1 MSTLYS
7 GMELDFSNKFRD
19 TRLAKRA
26 ASIMRSL
33 VLGQNSSIRRS
44 TDTKAEQKAT
54 YRFLENAKVTE
65 QELIE
70 SCCERTSELC
80 KDKHLLVLNDTSE
93 INLQR
98 HSGRIKPNQG
108 IGLVGNDKDIGF
120 FAHLGLVVDII
131 ACQAIGFSSM
141 NLWNRLP
148 DKGTKDSRK
157 YKELPVEEKES
168 FKWIKCVND
177 SKTILKD
184 AASVT
189 VVGDRESDMYEL
201 FIDAKQQGVDVLARN
216 RIDRNTSE
224 GTKLYDTLNKAVV
237 CGSYEIEVTG
247 DNRKN
252 TKKRNAVLE
261 VKFSE
266 VFIQKPTNK
275 KDKRQK
281 EIKVWIVEAKEN
293 RKTDAICWRLLTT
306 HEITSYEQAV
316 QMVEWYQMRWFIEQ
330 VFRLL
335 KNKGFQIEDSQLENG
350 WALRKLTILLLQN
363 VLRIMQML
371 IAYNSTTEEEDIGL
385 VFSEQEVDCLKK
397 LNNKYQGKTEKLK
410 NPYKLTSI
418 QWATWVI
425 ARLGGWSGYKSQRP
439 PGPITLKNGLD
450 KFNHVFMGWCIA
462 IDVGTQ

>member
-1 MSTLYS
+1 M
-7 GMELDFSNKFRD
+7 K
-19 TRLAKRA
+19 
-26 ASIMRSL
+26 SL
-33 VLGQNSSIRRS
+33 FTGQSSSIRRS
-44 TDTKAEQKAT
+44 TNTKAEQKAT
-54 YRFLENAKVTE
+54 YRFLENEKVTE

-80 KDKHLLVLNDTSE
+80 NDKHLLVLNDTSE

-98 HSGRIKPNQG
+98 HSGRIQSEKG
-108 IGLVGNDKDIGF
+108 VGVVGNNKDIGF
-120 FAHLGLVVDII
+120 FAHLGLVVDIN
-131 ACQAIGFSSM
+131 AYQAIGFSSI
-141 NLWNRLP
+141 NLWHRTP
-148 DKGTKDSRK
+148 DKGTKESREYNK
-157 YKELPVEEKES
+157 LPVEEKES
-168 FKWIKCVND
+168 FKWIKCVSD
-177 SKTILKD
+177 SKTILKN

-201 FIDAKQQGVDVLARN
+201 FVDAKQQGVDVLARN
-216 RIDRNTSE
+216 RIDRKTSE
-224 GTKLYDTLNKAVV
+224 GLKLYETLNNTQV

-252 TKKRNAVLE
+252 TKKRKAILD

-266 VFIQKPTNK
+266 VFIQKPATK

-293 RKTDAICWRLLTT
+293 RETDAICWRLLTT
-306 HEITSYEQAV
+306 HAITSYEQAV

-363 VLRIMQML
+363 VLRVMQML

-385 VFSEQEVDCLKK
+385 VFSEQEVDCLIK
-397 LNNKYQGKTEKLK
+397 LNKRYEGKTEKLK
-410 NPYKLTSI
+410 NPYKQTSM
-418 QWATWVI
+418 QWATWII

-450 KFNHVFMGWCIA
+450 KFNHVFIGWCIA

>member
-1 MSTLYS
+1 M
-7 GMELDFSNKFRD
+7 K
-19 TRLAKRA
+19 
-26 ASIMRSL
+26 SL
-33 VLGQNSSIRRS
+33 FAGQNSSIRRS
-44 TDTKAEQKAT
+44 ANTKAEQKAT
-54 YRFLENAKVTE
+54 YRFLENEKVTE

-80 KDKHLLVLNDTSE
+80 NGKHLLVLNDTSE

-98 HSGRIKPNQG
+98 HSGRIQPEKG
-108 IGLVGNDKDIGF
+108 IGVVGNDTDLGF
-120 FAHLGLVVDII
+120 FAHLGLVVDIDSY
-131 ACQAIGFSSM
+131 QAIGFSSI
-141 NLWNRLP
+141 NLWHRLS
-148 DKGTKDSRK
+148 DKGTKESRGYNK
-157 YKELPVEEKES
+157 LAVEEKES

-216 RIDRNTSE
+216 RIDRKTSE
-224 GTKLYDTLNKAVV
+224 GLKLYETLNNTEV

-252 TKKRNAVLE
+252 TKKRKAVLN

-266 VFIQKPTNK
+266 VFIQKPATK

-293 RKTDAICWRLLTT
+293 RETDAICWRLLTT

-316 QMVEWYQMRWFIEQ
+316 QMVEWYQMRWFVEQ

-350 WALRKLTILLLQN
+350 WAIRKLTILLLQN
-363 VLRIMQML
+363 VLRVMQML
-371 IAYNSTTEEEDIGL
+371 VAYNSTNEEQDIGL
-385 VFSEQEVDCLKK
+385 VFSEQEVDCLIK
-397 LNNKYQGKTEKLK
+397 LNKRYEGKTEKLK
-410 NPYKLTSI
+410 NPYKPTSI
-418 QWATWVI
+418 QWATWII

-450 KFNHVFMGWCIA
+450 KFNHIFIGWCIA

>member
-1 MSTLYS
+1 M
-7 GMELDFSNKFRD
+7 K
-19 TRLAKRA
+19 
-26 ASIMRSL
+26 SL
-33 VLGQNSSIRRS
+33 FTGQNSSIRRS
-44 TDTKAEQKAT
+44 ANTKAEQKAT
-54 YRFLENAKVTE
+54 YRFLENEKVTE

-70 SCCERTSELC
+70 SCCERTSALC
-80 KDKHLLVLNDTSE
+80 NGKHLLVLNDTSE

-98 HSGRIKPNQG
+98 HSGRIQSDKG
-108 IGLVGNDKDIGF
+108 VGLVGNNKDIGF
-120 FAHLGLVVDII
+120 FAHLGLVVDINSY
-131 ACQAIGFSSM
+131 QAIGFSSI
-141 NLWNRLP
+141 NLWHRLS
-148 DKGTKDSRK
+148 DKGTKESREYNK
-157 YKELPVEEKES
+157 LPVEEKES
-168 FKWIKCVND
+168 FKWIKCISE
-177 SKTILKD
+177 SKTVLKD

-216 RIDRNTSE
+216 RIDRKTSD
-224 GTKLYDTLNKAVV
+224 GSKLYETLNNTEI
-237 CGSYEIEVTG
+237 CGSYEIEITG

-252 TKKRNAVLE
+252 TKKSKAILN

-266 VFIQKPTNK
+266 VFIQKPAAK

-281 EIKVWIVEAKEN
+281 EIKVWIIEAKEN
-293 RKTDAICWRLLTT
+293 RETDAICWRLLTT
-306 HEITSYEQAV
+306 HQITSYEQAV

-363 VLRIMQML
+363 VLRVMQML
-371 IAYNSTTEEEDIGL
+371 VAYNSTTEQEDIGL
-385 VFSEQEVDCLKK
+385 VFSEQEVDCLIK
-397 LNNKYQGKTEKLK
+397 LNKRYQGKTEKLK
-410 NPYKLTSI
+410 NPYKQTSI
-418 QWATWVI
+418 QWATWII

-450 KFNHVFMGWCIA
+450 KFNHVFIGWCIA

>member
-1 MSTLYS
+1 M
-7 GMELDFSNKFRD
+7 K
-19 TRLAKRA
+19 
-26 ASIMRSL
+26 SL
-33 VLGQNSSIRRS
+33 FAGQNSSIRRS

-54 YRFLENAKVTE
+54 YRFLENEKVTE

-98 HSGRIKPNQG
+98 HSGRIQANKG
-108 IGLVGNDKDIGF
+108 IGVVGNDKDIGF
-120 FAHLGLVVDII
+120 FAHLGLVIDIVGY
-131 ACQAIGFSSM
+131 QAIGFSSI
-141 NLWNRLP
+141 NLWHRP
-148 DKGTKDSRK
+148 SDKGTKESREYNK
-157 YKELPVEEKES
+157 LPVEEKES

-201 FIDAKQQGVDVLARN
+201 FIDAKQQGINVLARN
-216 RIDRNTSE
+216 RIDRKTSE
-224 GTKLYDTLNKAVV
+224 GLKLYDTLSKTVV
-237 CGSYEIEVTG
+237 CGSYEIEVKG
-247 DNRKN
+247 DKRKD
-252 TKKRNAVLE
+252 TKKRKALLE

-266 VFIQKPTNK
+266 VLIQKPENK
-275 KDKRQK
+275 KDKRPK

-293 RKTDAICWRLLTT
+293 RTIDPICWRLLTT
-306 HEITSYEQAV
+306 HAITSYDQAV

-350 WALRKLTILLLQN
+350 WAVRKLTVLLLQN
-363 VLRIMQML
+363 VLRVMQML
-371 IAYNSTTEEEDIGL
+371 IAYNSTTEEENIGL

-397 LNNKYQGKTEKLK
+397 LNNKYEGKTQKLK
-410 NPYKLTSI
+410 NPYKQTGI
-418 QWATWVI
+418 QWATWII